1 MRPSE
6 ERPRAIPSF
15 LEGFCEFPC
24 IRCCWQH
31 LQPHKFQDVSTQWAA
46 DRTINTIG
54 CRRHNGPYANW
65 LRHESPVA
73 RYRTTLCPSWKQC
86 LQAPSCTKEGH
97 TLQRR
102 RSKAWGQLHLFVRAT
117 NLLAVNTRPAR
128 NAELD
133 LLSSP
138 RARCGAAKEKERR
151 AHLEFSTATP
161 NPVAFSIVGNFFKNQ
176 GQLQAFCCLLQWS
189 NCLLPALQF
198 WNAIVLCQAAVQEAT
213 PACIQILDQVAR
225 LVRGSL
231 AAVRRG
237 SPHTHFTIRP
247 LSSWSEQVA

>member
-1 MRPSE
+1 MCMIWLANTTYCHFERPSSMRPSE

-117 NLLAVNTRPAR
+117 NLLAVNTCPAR
-128 NAELD
+128 NAELE

-138 RARCGAAKEKERR
+138 RARCGAAR
-151 AHLEFSTATP
+151 
-161 NPVAFSIVGNFFKNQ
+161 G
-176 GQLQAFCCLLQWS
+176 G
-189 NCLLPALQF
+189 PAL
-198 WNAIVLCQAAVQEAT
+198 NS
-213 PACIQILDQVAR
+213 R
-225 LVRGSL
+225 LTCPKPCS
-231 AAVRRG
+231 
-237 SPHTHFTIRP
+237 
-247 LSSWSEQVA
+247 